1 MNILFLGYDAWGDW
15 ISYNG
20 LIRYLAERFDTVYI
34 KLDYGGA
41 REPFVNDLFKDDENI
56 HIFHGQSFDLTVD
69 AHTYHE
75 PSTFG
80 YNRQNKLG
88 ELYSD

>member
-1 MNILFLGYDAWGDW
+1 MKILFLGYDAWGDW

-41 REPFVNDLFKDDENI
+41 REPFVKIVTGKQYLHKSM
-56 HIFHGQSFDLTVD
+56 G
-69 AHTYHE
+69 
-75 PSTFG
+75 
-80 YNRQNKLG
+80 
-88 ELYSD
+88 